1 MSEINIGTAQK
12 NGELSEA
19 DKLKGW
25 HKPTVKVTTSPLP
38 SQVISS
44 EKVIKVDKI
53 DEMGEVMPGSIKEMD
68 FPSAIRITMNG
79 KKITRTEWGNK
90 NIYCFL
96 NGDILS
102 IHMLDGNN
110 HKWIINEGDMI
121 AEDWVVL
128 DK

>member
-1 MSEINIGTAQK
+1 MNEKISQ
-12 NGELSEA
+12 
-19 DKLKGW
+19 
-25 HKPTVKVTTSPLP
+25 SPLP
-38 SQVISS
+38 SQVTKNVDGISATAPRKTI
-44 EKVIKVDKI
+44 ETTQVDKI
-53 DEMGEVMPGSIKEMD
+53 DEAGEVIPCSIKEMD
-68 FPSAIRITMNG
+68 FPSAIRITING

>member
-1 MSEINIGTAQK
+1 MNEKISQ
-12 NGELSEA
+12 
-19 DKLKGW
+19 
-25 HKPTVKVTTSPLP
+25 SPLP
-38 SQVISS
+38 SQVTKNVDGIR
-44 EKVIKVDKI
+44 KVDKI
-53 DEMGEVMPGSIKEMD
+53 DEMGEVIPNGEVISVKEMD
-68 FPSAIRITMNG
+68 FPDAIRITMNG

-110 HKWIINEGDMI
+110 HKWIINEGDMT

>member
-1 MSEINIGTAQK
+1 MEQK
-12 NGELSEA
+12 ISQ
-19 DKLKGW
+19 
-25 HKPTVKVTTSPLP
+25 SPLP
-38 SQVISS
+38 SQIIKNVDGIH
-44 EKVIKVDKI
+44 KVDKHKVDKI
-53 DEMGEVMPGSIKEMD
+53 NEMGEVMPGSIKEMD
-68 FPSAIRITMNG
+68 FPSAIRITING

-110 HKWIINEGDMI
+110 HKWIINEGDMT